1 MLTFVLEPNISKIFV
16 TKHMKS
22 LLCALLT
29 CSFFSV
35 FSQTDNIET
44 EINNQVWLPFIKTYD
59 RMDAIGFMNLHSRD
73 LIRVPVDAKKI
84 YNFEEYSRNNQQNN
98 EYNFRHKR
106 RQAIEFSFEERI
118 HNDNTAFETG
128 YYKVTTTDANGKTGV
143 FYGKFTVVL
152 RKFDDRWRIVLDSDT
167 GKNITEKMFLG
178 GTKL

>member
-1 MLTFVLEPNISKIFV
+1 
-16 TKHMKS
+16 MKS

-29 CSFFSV
+29 CSFFTA

-44 EINNQVWLPFIKTYD
+44 EINEQVWLPFINTYS

-73 LIRVPVDAKKI
+73 LLRIPVDSKKI
-84 YNFEEYSRNNQQNN
+84 YTYDEYSRNNQQNN

-106 RQAIEFSFEERI
+106 RQSIEFSFEERI
-118 HNDNTAFETG
+118 HNEDTAFEVG

-152 RKFDDRWRIVLDSDT
+152 RKIDDRWKIILDSDT
-167 GKNITEKMFLG
+167 GKNITETQFLSG
-178 GTKL
+178 KKL

>member
-1 MLTFVLEPNISKIFV
+1 M
-16 TKHMKS
+16 
-22 LLCALLT
+22 
-29 CSFFSV
+29 
-35 FSQTDNIET
+35 
-44 EINNQVWLPFIKTYD
+44 KTYD

-84 YNFEEYSRNNQQNN
+84 YTYEEYSRNNQQNN

-152 RKFDDRWRIVLDSDT
+152 RKLDDRWKIILDSDT
-167 GKNITEKMFLG
+167 GKNITEKMFLS